1 MAGGCKVCSQT
12 RRRSVHSNNSLC
24 SWGEAINLTSI
35 NFNGDLFFCV
45 ELNPVPDSL
54 QYTIVC
60 NKGYS
65 FQTTRT
71 RSFIENKNRCFFPIK
86 ELAIRDKYVNVEN
99 IRTPPIWK
107 AISISISNP
116 VNQLHEIH
124 MPERMAYTWKWIQ
137 SLFCALL
144 HWIRSVPG
152 RCDDV
157 VVVVRFGTYKV
168 GFQVKDRASP
178 ELCGRNTSVMV
189 FISFLLWKVT
199 VSSFLVLRETLAGIL
214 PLYWNVCTAVG
225 FSISVFLGCYGSVF
239 AVNVH
244 FPLPSCGCYDWRWRW
259 VCVVK
264 RWVEL
269 SF

>member
-1 MAGGCKVCSQT
+1 MQC
-12 RRRSVHSNNSLC
+12 
-24 SWGEAINLTSI
+24 I
-35 NFNGDLFFCV
+35 
-45 ELNPVPDSL
+45 
-54 QYTIVC
+54 
-60 NKGYS
+60 
-65 FQTTRT
+65 
-71 RSFIENKNRCFFPIK
+71 
-86 ELAIRDKYVNVEN
+86 
-99 IRTPPIWK
+99 
-107 AISISISNP
+107 ISISISNP

-137 SLFCALL
+137 SLFCTLL

-189 FISFLLWKVT
+189 FISY
-199 VSSFLVLRETLAGIL
+199 TLEGYCLIFSRVERDSCRNLA
-214 PLYWNVCTAVG
+214 LYWNVCTAVG

-239 AVNVH
+239 AASVH
-244 FPLPSCGCYDWRWRW
+244 FPLPSCGCYEWRWRW

-269 SF
+269 IFLNHRRKVIMSLTKVAWWIAWKLKLKWSEVGKEAVRGGRLHRDSTLMGEVDLNHQSLVIGRMLYLTTSAPGIWTRELPIGKQEC